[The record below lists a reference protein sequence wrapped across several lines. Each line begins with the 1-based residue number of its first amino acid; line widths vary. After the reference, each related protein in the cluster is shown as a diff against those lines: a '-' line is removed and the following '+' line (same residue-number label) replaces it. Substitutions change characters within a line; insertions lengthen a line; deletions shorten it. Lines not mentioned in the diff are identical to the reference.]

1 MTPESTKS
9 FITFYLHGLN
19 ERTRREKNGPKWGI
33 DWVVYNIGSAAFGKP
48 VRLPFLRGSNADYP
62 KSKVEAEFG
71 VDLAFLS
78 ENRRHLIIFVLKDE
92 PLTNKTW
99 TVNNFD
105 RDLRMAISPDL
116 DAEGLE
122 DVTGVTVILAYNK
135 DDEQNGIELYDRFVS
150 DAPSTLRD
158 VISLSFVRW
167 NLSDLVEQTIL
178 HVLSPSLLPEHFF
191 GQLTYLSAQV
201 SDFKHGSDEWERQL
215 VPNWR
220 RFVDDVLRES
230 GASRGPELIPVALII
245 LRQHARANPSLE
257 TGWIDLVEWAAIA
270 LWDFHA
276 HHPDAGVLPAIQRFW
291 TDFYITE
298 LDRFYRS
305 YIDDLSTEHSIDQ
318 MGNGSYVGAVAAS
331 YVAYWHLGRL
341 GLLSVQIAASPNDG
355 DPDRQQMRRDRLH
368 EIANWTALL
377 ANGNVSVFRP
387 VLDIQHIEFFL
398 LTEVWRNA
406 GRGAET
412 AALMENL
419 LSRLYL
425 RRLGKSDLP
434 FLDGTNSF
442 ENVFEEL
449 ATRPEASLVL
459 AQSSFFVLMLLE
471 LCCCLDTE
479 SRDDLV
485 AGIHRRLVLGAVDL
499 GDPGTRRPLDLISW
513 IPPADWGRK
522 VLRGQMDDS
531 QSVAIRPFAASRDA
545 TAADI
550 LPGLRQLVMEMRRVG
565 TLDLPADIPLSA
577 LILASLRHKTPLPP
591 ELWRRS
597 AFPESIGEPNAEPLV
612 STDGR

>member
-1 MTPESTKS
+1 
-9 FITFYLHGLN
+9 
-19 ERTRREKNGPKWGI
+19 
-33 DWVVYNIGSAAFGKP
+33 
-48 VRLPFLRGSNADYP
+48 
-62 KSKVEAEFG
+62 
-71 VDLAFLS
+71 
-78 ENRRHLIIFVLKDE
+78 
-92 PLTNKTW
+92 
-99 TVNNFD
+99 
-105 RDLRMAISPDL
+105 MAIMPDL

-122 DVTGVTVILAYNK
+122 DVSCVTVILAYNK

-158 VISLSFVRW
+158 VISLRFVRW

-191 GQLTYLSAQV
+191 GQLSYLSAQV
-201 SDFKHGSDEWERQL
+201 SDFRHGSDEWERQL

-220 RFVDDVLRES
+220 RSADDLLRES
-230 GASRGPELIPVALII
+230 GSSRSGADPSGADHIAPAQCRRI
-245 LRQHARANPSLE
+245 QNSLE

-270 LWDFHA
+270 LWDYHA
-276 HHPDAGVLPAIQRFW
+276 QHSDAGVLRAIQRFW
-291 TDFYITE
+291 TDFYIGE

-305 YIDDLSTEHSIDQ
+305 YIEDLSTEQSIDQ

-341 GLLSVQIAASPNDG
+341 GLLSVEIAGSQNDG
-355 DPDRQQMRRDRLH
+355 DPTRQQMRGDRLH

-425 RRLGKSDLP
+425 RRLGQSDLP

-442 ENVFEEL
+442 DNVFEEL
-449 ATRPEASLVL
+449 ATRPVSSL
-459 AQSSFFVLMLLE
+459 
-471 LCCCLDTE
+471 
-479 SRDDLV
+479 
-485 AGIHRRLVLGAVDL
+485 
-499 GDPGTRRPLDLISW
+499 GT
-513 IPPADWGRK
+513 
-522 VLRGQMDDS
+522 
-531 QSVAIRPFAASRDA
+531 
-545 TAADI
+545 
-550 LPGLRQLVMEMRRVG
+550 
-565 TLDLPADIPLSA
+565 
-577 LILASLRHKTPLPP
+577 
-591 ELWRRS
+591 
-597 AFPESIGEPNAEPLV
+597 
-612 STDGR
+612 